1 MAFTDLLINTCTVQR
16 WASLVSDDYG
26 QPVKT
31 WNDYLVDQKCRLSYP
46 KGRQVQRDTEVI
58 PVEAVLFLE
67 NIDVTEY
74 DRVIV
79 DGITYEI
86 LFVATL
92 QGGSGNHHKE
102 LSLRRV
108 IP

>member
-1 MAFTDLLINTCTVQR
+1 MAFSDLLISTCTVKR
-16 WASLVSDDYG
+16 YTSASQDSYG

-31 WNDYLVDQKCRLSYP
+31 WSDHMVDQKCRLSYP

-67 NIDVTEY
+67 DVDVTEY
-74 DRVIV
+74 DKVMV
-79 DGITYEI
+79 DGTEYEI
-86 LFVATL
+86 LFVARL
-92 QGGSGNHHKE
+92 QDGSGNHHKE

-108 IP
+108 IA